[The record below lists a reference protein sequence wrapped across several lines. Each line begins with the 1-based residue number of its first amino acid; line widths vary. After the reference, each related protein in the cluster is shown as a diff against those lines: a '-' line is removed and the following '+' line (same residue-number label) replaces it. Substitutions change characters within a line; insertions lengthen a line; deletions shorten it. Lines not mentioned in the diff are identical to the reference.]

1 MQNLKE
7 TTNKLMQLMNF
18 RDSRVEFDEDNK
30 KVSIYINDEAV
41 NSIKTSELIVW
52 FDRILRLVA
61 KKYDEG
67 PIIVDVNGFHRDR
80 EKMIVEL
87 AKAGAKKS
95 AITKTD
101 VVLPPMNSFERH
113 LVHDEIATRPDLRTE
128 STGEGTNRRVVI
140 KYIG

>member
-7 TTNKLMQLMNF
+7 ITNKLMQMLNF
-18 RDSRVEFDEDNK
+18 RESRVEFDDENK
-30 KVSIYINDEAV
+30 KVSIYINDETI

-52 FDRILRLVA
+52 FDRILRMVA

-67 PIIVDVNGFHRDR
+67 PIMVDVNGFHHDR
-80 EKMIVEL
+80 EKLVTEL

-95 AITKTD
+95 AITKAD

-128 STGEGTNRRVVI
+128 STGEGNNRRVVI